1 MDLQTVI
8 QLIVSGLTIGCVY
21 SLVGLGF
28 ALTLRATEL
37 INFAQGEM
45 VMLGA
50 LIGYTLLATLG
61 SPFIVT
67 FVVATLGTG
76 VVGVLLERLI
86 LRPMLRRKA
95 PLLNLLIATLG
106 MSIALQAAAIIIW
119 GREPIPYP
127 PIFGQGITVLGITV
141 QPLNLWI
148 LGLGFA
154 LMAAL
159 HFFFKKTLI
168 GISWRAASLDPS
180 TAALYGVDRGINV
193 ALTFGISAGLGGAAG
208 VLIAP
213 LFFAS
218 FGIGHAVLIKA
229 FAAAAIGGFG
239 IVGTMVGGLVVGV
252 VETLAAGVVSSEYKN
267 VIMYGMLL
275 VILMLFFRPTMPAGR
290 SITEGSKVLV
300 ASDIAALVAGVPR
313 WIKTSALVIA
323 IGVWMAFPWV
333 ADPYVLR
340 IVNLA
345 TILAISAL
353 GLQLIVGYT
362 GQFSFGHAAFYGVG
376 AYASALLVLKLKL
389 PFVVALPFAAIAAA
403 ITGALVAPVLR
414 LSGHY
419 LAIATLAVGEIVFVL
434 MINWK
439 GLTNGAYGIYGIP
452 MPDVGPLEI
461 NTDEKYFILASLTL
475 ALIYFIARR
484 LVHSRFGRALVA
496 VRENELAATASGI
509 NPLRQKAAAFIY
521 GSASAGVAGALYAHY
536 ASYINPELFGFT
548 TSVQMVVMV
557 VVGGLGSMP
566 GAIIGALVVV
576 LLPEFLRAFADYRL
590 VIYGGLIIAF
600 MMFLPGGL
608 ADIGRRAIRFAALR
622 RDRGTPRLTDRY
634 GRP

>member
-50 LIGYTLLATLG
+50 LIGYTLLARLH
-61 SPFIVT
+61 SPFIVA

-86 LRPMLRRKA
+86 LRPMFRRKA

-106 MSIALQAAAIIIW
+106 MSVALQAVAIIVW
-119 GREPIPYP
+119 GREPMPYP
-127 PIFGQGITVLGITV
+127 PIFGHGITVLGIAV
-141 QPLNLWI
+141 QQINLWI

-159 HFFFKKTLI
+159 HLFFQKSLI

-180 TAALYGVDRGINV
+180 TAALYGVDRGVYV

-218 FGIGHAVLIKA
+218 FGLGHAVLIKS

-267 VIMYGMLL
+267 IIMYGMLVVVL
-275 VILMLFFRPTMPAGR
+275 VVFFRPAMPAGR
-290 SITEGSKVLV
+290 SITEGPKVIV
-300 ASDIAALVAGVPR
+300 ASDIVPLVAGVPR
-313 WIKTSALVIA
+313 WIKTCAWVVALGIWV
-323 IGVWMAFPWV
+323 AFPWI
-333 ADPYVLR
+333 ADAYVLR

-345 TILAISAL
+345 TILAIAAL

-362 GQFSFGHAAFYGVG
+362 GQFSFGHAAFYGIG
-376 AYASALLVLKLKL
+376 AYASALLVMKLKL
-389 PFVVALPFAAIAAA
+389 PFLVGLPFAAIAAA
-403 ITGALVAPVLR
+403 IAGLLVAPVLR

-419 LAIATLAVGEIVFVL
+419 LAIATLAIGEIVFVL

-439 GLTNGAYGIYGIP
+439 GITNGAYGIYGIP
-452 MPDVGPLEI
+452 MPDVGPLKI
-461 NTDEKYFILASLTL
+461 DTDQKYFVLASLIL
-475 ALIYFIARR
+475 ALIYFVALR
-484 LVHSRFGRALVA
+484 LVHSRFGRALTA
-496 VRENELAATASGI
+496 VRENELAASASGI

-521 GSASAGVAGALYAHY
+521 GSASAGLAGALYAHY

-557 VVGGLGSMP
+557 VIGGLGSMP

-600 MMFLPGGL
+600 MLFLPGGL
-608 ADIGRRAIRFAALR
+608 ADIGRRSIRFVARR
-622 RDRGTPRLTDRY
+622 RDRRVRRLTDRY

>member
-1 MDLQTVI
+1 MDLQTFI

-50 LIGYTLLATLG
+50 LIGYTLLATLHV
-61 SPFIVT
+61 PFVIA
-67 FVVATLGTG
+67 FFVATLVTG
-76 VVGVLLERLI
+76 VVGVLLERVI

-106 MSIALQAAAIIIW
+106 MSVALQALAIIIW

-127 PIFGQGITVLGITV
+127 PIFGEPMTVLGIAV

-159 HFFFKKTLI
+159 HLFFQKTLI

-180 TAALYGVDRGINV
+180 TAALYGVNRSTNV
-193 ALTFGISAGLGGAAG
+193 AMTFGISAGLGGAVG

-218 FGIGHAVLIKA
+218 FGIGHSVLIKA

-239 IVGTMVGGLVVGV
+239 IVGTMLGGLAVGV
-252 VETLAAGVVSSEYKN
+252 IETLAAGGVSSEYKK
-267 VIMYGMLL
+267 VIMYGILL
-275 VILMLFFRPTMPAGR
+275 VILMVFFRPGVPVGR
-290 SITEGSKVLV
+290 SITEGSKVVV
-300 ASDIAALVAGVPR
+300 AGDIAALTARVPR
-313 WIKTSALVIA
+313 WARGCVLAAAVLLLA
-323 IGVWMAFPWV
+323 AFAWV
-333 ADPYVLR
+333 GDPYLLR

-345 TILAISAL
+345 GILAIAAL

-362 GQFSFGHAAFYGVG
+362 GQFSFGHAAFYGIG
-376 AYASALLVLKLKL
+376 AYTSALLVVKLKL
-389 PFVVALPFAAIAAA
+389 PFLLALPSAAVMAGIA
-403 ITGALVAPVLR
+403 GLVIAPVLR

-452 MPDVGPLEI
+452 MPDLLGIKADNDQKFFVLVLLV
-461 NTDEKYFILASLTL
+461 LAVVYLL
-475 ALIYFIARR
+475 ALR

-496 VRENELAATASGI
+496 VRENELAATAAGI
-509 NPLRQKAAAFIY
+509 NPLRQKSAAFVC
-521 GSASAGVAGALYAHY
+521 GSASAGIAGALYAHY
-536 ASYINPELFGFT
+536 GSYINPDFFSFT
-548 TSVQMVVMV
+548 TSVEMVVMV
-557 VVGGLGSMP
+557 VIGGLGSMP

-576 LLPEFLRAFADYRL
+576 LLPELLRAFADYRL
-590 VIYGGLIIAF
+590 VIYGGLIIVF
-600 MMFLPGGL
+600 MLFLPGGL
-608 ADIGRRAIRFAALR
+608 ADIGRRAIRFASHKRVAAAAAPAVR
-622 RDRGTPRLTDRY
+622 AVD
-634 GRP
+634 

>member
-1 MDLQTVI
+1 MDLQTLA
-8 QLIVSGLTIGCVY
+8 QLTVSGLTIGCVY

-61 SPFIVT
+61 TPFLVA
-67 FVVATLGTG
+67 FAVATLGTG

-106 MSIALQAAAIIIW
+106 MSVALQAFAIIVW

-127 PIFGQGITVLGITV
+127 PIFGRGITVLGIAV

-154 LMAAL
+154 LMAGL
-159 HFFFKKTLI
+159 HLFFRKTLV

-180 TAALYGVDRGINV
+180 TATLYGVDRSANV

-218 FGIGHAVLIKA
+218 FGLGHTVLIKA

-239 IVGTMVGGLVVGV
+239 IVGTMAGGLVVGV
-252 VETLAAGVVSSEYKN
+252 IETLAAGAVSSEYKN

-275 VILMLFFRPTMPAGR
+275 VVLMVFFRPGVPSGR
-290 SITEGSKVLV
+290 SITEGSKIIV

-313 WIKTSALVIA
+313 WIKWSVLATATGAWV
-323 IGVWMAFPWV
+323 AFPWL
-333 ADPYVLR
+333 ADAYVLR

-345 TILAISAL
+345 TILAIAAL

-376 AYASALLVLKLKL
+376 AYASALPVLELKL
-389 PFVVALPFAAIAAA
+389 PFVVALPCAALAAA
-403 ITGALVAPVLR
+403 LAGLLVAPVLR

-419 LAIATLAVGEIVFVL
+419 LAIATLAVGEIAFVL

-439 GLTNGAYGIYGIP
+439 GLTHGAYGIYGIP
-452 MPDVGPLEI
+452 MPEFGPLKI
-461 NTDEKYFILASLTL
+461 DTDERFFLLASVLL
-475 ALIYFIARR
+475 AVIHFIGQR
-484 LVHSRFGRALVA
+484 LVRSRFGRALVA
-496 VRENELAATASGI
+496 VRENELAATAAGI
-509 NPLRQKAAAFIY
+509 DPLRQKAAAFVY
-521 GSASAGVAGALYAHY
+521 GSAFAGVAGALYAHY
-536 ASYINPELFGFT
+536 ASYISPEFFSFT
-548 TSVQMVVMV
+548 ASVQMVVMV
-557 VVGGLGSMP
+557 VIGGLGSMP
-566 GAIIGALVVV
+566 GAIVGALVVV

-590 VIYGGLIIAF
+590 VVYGCLIIVF
-600 MMFLPGGL
+600 MLFLPGGL
-608 ADIGRRAIRFAALR
+608 ADIGRRGIRFATR
-622 RDRGTPRLTDRY
+622 RRSAPRGD
-634 GRP
+634 

>member
-1 MDLQTVI
+1 
-8 QLIVSGLTIGCVY
+8 
-21 SLVGLGF
+21 
-28 ALTLRATEL
+28 LRATEL

-50 LIGYTLLATLG
+50 LIGYTLLATLNM
-61 SPFIVT
+61 PFIVT
-67 FVVATLGTG
+67 FAIATLGTA
-76 VVGVLLERLI
+76 VIGVLLERVI
-86 LRPMLRRKA
+86 LRPMLKRKA

-106 MSIALQAAAIIIW
+106 MSVMLQAFAIIIW

-127 PIFGQGITVLGITV
+127 PIFGQGINVLGIAV

-159 HFFFKKTLI
+159 HLFFKKTLV
-168 GISWRAASLDPS
+168 GISWRAASLDPN
-180 TAALYGVDRGINV
+180 TAALYGVDRNTNV

-218 FGIGHAVLIKA
+218 FGLGHAVLIKA

-275 VILMLFFRPTMPAGR
+275 VILMVFFRPSVPAGR
-290 SITEGSKVLV
+290 SITEGAKIIV

-313 WIKTSALVIA
+313 PIKIVVLAVATGAWI
-323 IGVWMAFPWV
+323 AFPWV
-333 ADPYVLR
+333 ADAYVLR

-376 AYASALLVLKLKL
+376 AYASALLVVKLKL
-389 PFVVALPFAAIAAA
+389 PFVLALPAAA
-403 ITGALVAPVLR
+403 LAAALAGLLVAPVLR

-434 MINWK
+434 MISWK
-439 GLTNGAYGIYGIP
+439 GITNGAYGIYGVP
-452 MPDVGPLEI
+452 MPDIGPLKI
-461 NTDEKYFILASLTL
+461 DTDEKFFILASLMLT
-475 ALIYFIARR
+475 LIYFIALR
-484 LVHSRFGRALVA
+484 LVRSRFGRALVA

-521 GSASAGVAGALYAHY
+521 GSASAGVAGSLYAHY
-536 ASYINPELFGFT
+536 ASYINPEFFGFT

-557 VVGGLGSMP
+557 VIGGLGSMP

-590 VIYGGLIIAF
+590 VIYGGLIIVF
-600 MMFLPGGL
+600 MLFLPGGL
-608 ADIGRRAIRFAALR
+608 ADIGRRGIRFATR
-622 RDRGTPRLTDRY
+622 RSGARSVAIADRHA
-634 GRP
+634 RP

>member
-1 MDLQTVI
+1 MDLQTII

-50 LIGYTLLATLG
+50 LIGYTLLVTLHVPFLVVFVIATL
-61 SPFIVT
+61 VT
-67 FVVATLGTG
+67 GM
-76 VVGVLLERLI
+76 VGVLLERII

-106 MSIALQAAAIIIW
+106 MSVALQAFAIIIW

-127 PIFGQGITVLGITV
+127 PIFGQPITVLGIAV

-159 HFFFKKTLI
+159 HLFFQKTLI
-168 GISWRAASLDPS
+168 GISWRAASLDPN
-180 TAALYGVDRGINV
+180 TAALYGVNRSTNV

-213 LFFAS
+213 MFFAS
-218 FGIGHAVLIKA
+218 FGLGHSVLIKA

-239 IVGTMVGGLVVGV
+239 IVGTMVGGLFVGV
-252 VETLAAGVVSSEYKN
+252 IETLAAGVVSSEYKN
-267 VIMYGMLL
+267 VIMYGLLL
-275 VILMLFFRPTMPAGR
+275 VVLMVFFRPGMPVGR
-290 SITEGSKVLV
+290 SITEGSKVIV
-300 ASDIAALVAGVPR
+300 ATDIAALVRGVPR
-313 WIKTSALVIA
+313 WIKATVLAIA
-323 IGVWMAFPWV
+323 IVAWAVFPWFG
-333 ADPYVLR
+333 DPYVLR

-345 TILAISAL
+345 AILAIAAL

-376 AYASALLVLKLKL
+376 AYASTLLVMKLHV
-389 PFVVALPFAAIAAA
+389 PFLLALPCAAVAAA
-403 ITGALVAPVLR
+403 MAGLLVAPVLR

-434 MINWK
+434 MTNWK

-452 MPDVGPLEI
+452 LPGIGPLTI
-461 NTDEKYFILASLTL
+461 DTDPKFFILITIVL
-475 ALIYFIARR
+475 ALVYFIAVR
-484 LVHSRFGRALVA
+484 LVRSRFGRALVA
-496 VRENELAATASGI
+496 VRENELAATAAGI
-509 NPLRQKAAAFIY
+509 NPLRQKSAAFIY

-536 ASYINPELFGFT
+536 GSYINPEFFSFSA
-548 TSVQMVVMV
+548 SVQMVVMV
-557 VVGGLGSMP
+557 VIGGLGSMP

-590 VIYGGLIIAF
+590 VIYGCLIIVF
-600 MMFLPGGL
+600 MLFLPGGL
-608 ADIGRRAIRFAALR
+608 ADIGRRGIRFATR
-622 RDRGTPRLTDRY
+622 RRAAARGD
-634 GRP
+634 